1 MAAMARESVSAWV
14 RASRLQMYSIVF
26 CPLLLGSVA
35 AWFEHG
41 AFDTVRLLVIAA
53 IAFLLHLATSFAN
66 DAADVGTDRENPNRS
81 LFSGGSGVAVEGL
94 LSPAALYVGSGLAVG
109 ASFLLTLVLVLQ
121 LEVHWS
127 AGMLVL
133 WGAASGLEYSLPP
146 LRLAYRGGGELLVF
160 LTYSFALL
168 LTGYWV
174 QAGPQW
180 SGLVWWLS
188 LPVGFA
194 VFAAIT
200 ITQFPDRIPDSQ
212 TGKRSLVILFGEKT
226 ALRIYA
232 AGLALTL
239 LSAIVPLLLGAVP
252 RWSGLGAILAAPLV
266 VALFFPALRGGLTD
280 ASLQSV
286 HCPGSMS
293 LTLWMALGPAF
304 GLLLQGWLA
313 S

>member
-1 MAAMARESVSAWV
+1 
-14 RASRLQMYSIVF
+14 MYSIVF
-26 CPLLLGSVA
+26 CPLLLGSAA

-41 AFDTVRLLVIAA
+41 AFDAIRFAVIAV
-53 IAFLLHLATSFAN
+53 ITFLLHLATSFVN
-66 DAADVGTDRENPNRS
+66 DAADVETDKDNAHRS
-81 LFSGGSGVAVEGL
+81 LFSGGSGVTVEGL
-94 LSPAALYVGSGLAVG
+94 LSPAALCVGAGLAVG
-109 ASFLLTLVLVLQ
+109 GSFLLTLVLMLG
-121 LEVHWS
+121 LDVHWS
-127 AGMLVL
+127 VGLLVL

-168 LTGYWV
+168 LTGYCV

-180 SGLVWWLS
+180 GAMAWWLS

-200 ITQFPDRIPDSQ
+200 ITQFPDRIPDLR
-212 TGKRSLVILFGEKT
+212 TGKRSLVILFGQKT
-226 ALRIYA
+226 ALRLYA
-232 AGLALTL
+232 GGLALSLLSAGLALL
-239 LSAIVPLLLGAVP
+239 IGAVP
-252 RWSGLGAILAAPLV
+252 WWPGLAALLAAPLV
-266 VALFFPALRGGLTD
+266 LGLLFPALRGDLTE
-280 ASLQSV
+280 ARLQSV
-286 HCPGSMS
+286 HCPGSMT